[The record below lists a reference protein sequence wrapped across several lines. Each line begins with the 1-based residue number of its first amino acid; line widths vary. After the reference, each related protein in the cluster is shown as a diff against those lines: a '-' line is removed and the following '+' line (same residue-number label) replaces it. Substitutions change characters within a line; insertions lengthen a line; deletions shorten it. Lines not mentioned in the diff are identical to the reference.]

1 MNLVVV
7 VVVCGLLVM
16 LLAGSLVVVI
26 FVGVQVE
33 SCQSGRVIPHF
44 AILIREC
51 KAVMMLMAMMVAA
64 DSFDNI
70 CMHFICLKFASTT
83 LWR

>member
-1 MNLVVV
+1 MSLVVV

-44 AILIREC
+44 AILIRD
-51 KAVMMLMAMMVAA
+51 ARL
-64 DSFDNI
+64 
-70 CMHFICLKFASTT
+70 L
-83 LWR
+83 

>member
-7 VVVCGLLVM
+7 VVVCGLLILM

-44 AILIREC
+44 AILIRD
-51 KAVMMLMAMMVAA
+51 ARL
-64 DSFDNI
+64 
-70 CMHFICLKFASTT
+70 L
-83 LWR
+83 